1 LLSKAWRL
9 KANAVY
15 WRCERQTAIE
25 QDPLFRLRVPMV
37 QLSKTM
43 RTTKNP
49 FSLSASK
56 EPDRLAEIYR
66 AAAQIICDKGY
77 DATSMNDIAE
87 AVGITKSGLYHH
99 VSGKRNLL
107 FSIMN
112 FGMDSLEEQV
122 IAPARAIADA
132 EQRLRTIITNH
143 VHLITSRSTSQ
154 GNNPVTI
161 VVDEVAGL
169 TVAQRRKIDQR
180 KRAYVDLIREAL
192 SELKESEK
200 LRDLDV
206 IAATFSLLG
215 MILWLSRWYSPEGRL
230 TPDQVSDEVTKI
242 ALSGLLR
249 PEA

>member
-1 LLSKAWRL
+1 LAQLRDRGILAL
-9 KANAVY
+9 KAASSKSALFTTSLVNGD
-15 WRCERQTAIE
+15 AIAI
-25 QDPLFRLRVPMV
+25 
-37 QLSKTM
+37 M

-49 FSLSASK
+49 FSVSASE

-122 IAPARAIADA
+122 IVPARAIADA

-143 VHLITSRSTSQ
+143 VQLITSRSTAK

-169 TVAQRRKIDQR
+169 TLAQRRKIDHR
-180 KRAYVDLIREAL
+180 KRVYVDLIREAL
-192 SELKESEK
+192 TQLKASGK

-206 IAATFSLLG
+206 TAATFSLLG
-215 MILWLSRWYSPEGRL
+215 MILWLSRWYSPAGRL
-230 TPDQVSDEVTKI
+230 TPEQVSEEVTKI

-249 PEA
+249 PEAQSN

>member
-1 LLSKAWRL
+1 
-9 KANAVY
+9 
-15 WRCERQTAIE
+15 
-25 QDPLFRLRVPMV
+25 
-37 QLSKTM
+37 M

-49 FSLSASK
+49 FSPSATN

-112 FGMDSLEEQV
+112 FGLDSLEEQV
-122 IAPARAIADA
+122 IIPARAIDDP
-132 EQRLRTIITNH
+132 ELRIRTIIANH
-143 VHLITSRSTSQ
+143 VKLITSRSTSE

-169 TVAQRRKIDQR
+169 TMAQRRKIDQR
-180 KRAYVDLIREAL
+180 KRSYVDLIREAL
-192 SELKESEK
+192 TQLKERGK

-206 IAATFSLLG
+206 TAATFSLLG

-230 TPDQVSDEVTKI
+230 TPEQVSDEVTKI

-249 PEA
+249 SRI

>member
-1 LLSKAWRL
+1 
-9 KANAVY
+9 
-15 WRCERQTAIE
+15 
-25 QDPLFRLRVPMV
+25 MV

-49 FSLSASK
+49 FSLSASN

-122 IAPARAIADA
+122 IVPARAIADA
-132 EQRLRTIITNH
+132 EQRLRAIITNH
-143 VHLITSRSTSQ
+143 VHLITSRSTSK

-192 SELKESEK
+192 TELKESGR

-230 TPDQVSDEVTKI
+230 TPDQVSEEVTKI
-242 ALSGLLR
+242 ALSGLLL
-249 PEA
+249 PEG

>member
-1 LLSKAWRL
+1 
-9 KANAVY
+9 
-15 WRCERQTAIE
+15 
-25 QDPLFRLRVPMV
+25 
-37 QLSKTM
+37 M
-43 RTTKNP
+43 RTLKNP
-49 FSLSASK
+49 FSVSASD

-122 IAPARAIADA
+122 IIPAKAFDDS
-132 EQRLRTIITNH
+132 EQRLRTIIRNH
-143 VHLITSRSTSQ
+143 VQLITSRSTIK

-161 VVDEVAGL
+161 LVDEVGGL
-169 TVAQRRKIDQR
+169 TLAQRRKIDQR
-180 KRAYVDLIREAL
+180 KRAYVDLIRETL
-192 SELKESEK
+192 SRLKQEGK

-206 IAATFSLLG
+206 TAATFSLLG

-230 TPDQVSDEVTKI
+230 APEQLSQEVTKM
-242 ALSGLLR
+242 ALCGLLR
-249 PEA
+249 SDT